1 MAKKKIRRVIL
12 VVGEGQTEKAFLNHL
27 KSIFKG
33 QSKVQVK
40 SAGGKGP
47 DNVLNSALA
56 EYRQGAFSEICIFMD
71 NDLPIPAKLLKECD
85 KKGIQII
92 KNEPCVEATFLM
104 LLGQKVPPHPNNNNC
119 KKEFSK
125 YTESSTTCSNTYNN
139 LFPAECYVEAV
150 NVIPQIKKLQDFYL
164 N

>member
-1 MAKKKIRRVIL
+1 MAKKKLRKVVL

-33 QSKVQVK
+33 KSKVQVK

-56 EYRQGAFSEICIFMD
+56 EHRQGAFSEICIFMD
-71 NDLPIPAKLLKECD
+71 NDLPIPEKLSKECA

-92 KNEPCVEATFLM
+92 KNDPCVEATFLM
-104 LLGQKVPPHPNNNNC
+104 LLGQKVPHNPNNNSC

-125 YTESSTTCSNTYNN
+125 YIDSSTTCSNTYNN
-139 LFPAECYVEAV
+139 LFHEECYIEAE
-150 NVIPQIKKLQDFYL
+150 NEIPQITKLKAFYL